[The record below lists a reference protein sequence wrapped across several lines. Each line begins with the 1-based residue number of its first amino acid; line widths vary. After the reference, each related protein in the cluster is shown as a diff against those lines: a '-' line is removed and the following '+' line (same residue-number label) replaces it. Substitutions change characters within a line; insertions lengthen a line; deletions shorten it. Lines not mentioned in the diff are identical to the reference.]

1 MGAAMAGLLSEATV
15 EDLEQEE
22 GAASKAHLPLKNL
35 EGLKTV
41 LLVLSLI
48 FESLITV
55 LEVPVCY

>member
-1 MGAAMAGLLSEATV
+1 MAGLVSAATV
-15 EDLEQEE
+15 EDVEQEE
-22 GAASKAHLPLKNL
+22 GAASKTHLPLKYL
-35 EGLKTV
+35 KGLKNG